1 MATSA
6 QIVRLREFIS
16 EPNNAAPYSDSEL
29 AIAIDTE
36 VTPEA
41 AAYFIWLKK
50 AAEAADL
57 VNVSEGGSS
66 RSLSNLQSQALLMAK
81 SFAAYVPTSDPSTR
95 SGASRTRAIVRP

>member
-16 EPNNAAPYSDSEL
+16 EPNNQAPFSDSEL

-36 VTPEA
+36 GTSEA

-57 VNVSEGGSS
+57 VNVTEGGSS

-81 SFAAYVPTSDPSTR
+81 SFASYVPTTDPASHA
-95 SGASRTRAIVRP
+95 GASRTRAIVRP